1 MEPAS
6 KGQLQRNPM
15 ETKNI
20 GGAFWPPNHI
30 LMPSIKRMRAN
41 RPANRR
47 YKEAAAAKRVIGL
60 MGRSDA
66 GTLGDQ
72 TLGPELDAKL
82 EKLLL

>member
-1 MEPAS
+1 
-6 KGQLQRNPM
+6 
-15 ETKNI
+15 
-20 GGAFWPPNHI
+20 
-30 LMPSIKRMRAN
+30 MPSIKRMRAN

-72 TLGPELDAKL
+72 TLGPELDAQL